1 MTTATRVAVVV
12 AVLAM
17 VGAGQGV
24 AAAEATRSGP
34 GAAVVAT
41 RRLDAR
47 LLELTVRTPALAAE
61 TRVRILLPTGYAAAP
76 RRRYPVLYLLHGAS
90 DDAGGWTRSGDAER
104 LTAGKPLIVVMP
116 DGGRGG
122 WYTNW
127 YQDGEG
133 GQPAWETYH
142 VDQLVGL
149 VDRRFRTVA
158 ARRGRAIAGLSM
170 GGFGALSYA
179 ARHPDRFA
187 AAASFSGGVDLEA
200 RVMGLAAGPVV
211 VDATAAQDGGRP
223 GSVFGDFTTQ
233 GIRWRGHNPP
243 DLAVNLRGLALTL
256 RTGDGLPGGPF
267 GGAAPDLIEIGAHVM
282 SVNVHER
289 LRRLG
294 IPHVWDDYG
303 PGTHTWPYW
312 ARDLELTLP
321 GLLRRFARPARA
333 PRRVTYTSTEPAYAV
348 YGWRVAVRR
357 PDVEFST
364 LRDAGPRG
372 FALTGSARATVTT
385 PARYRPGTP
394 VAVRIAR
401 GGAVT
406 RRVVAAGR
414 AGRVRVALRLAP
426 ANRFDEGSPQA
437 AAAGPRHRATV
448 RVRLAP
454 QR

>member
-1 MTTATRVAVVV
+1 MTRVTRALAVA
-12 AVLAM
+12 AVLA
-17 VGAGQGV
+17 
-24 AAAEATRSGP
+24 AAAAAPAAAAPPAP
-34 GAAVVAT
+34 GATVVAT
-41 RRLDAR
+41 RRLDPR
-47 LLELTVRTPALAAE
+47 LLELTVRTPALATQ
-61 TRVRILLPTGYAAAP
+61 TRVRVLLPTGYADAR
-76 RRRYPVLYLLHGAS
+76 RRRYPVLYLLHGAG
-90 DDAGGWTRSGDAER
+90 DDAGAWTRSGDAER

-127 YQDGEG
+127 YRG
-133 GQPAWETYH
+133 GRGGPPAWETYH
-142 VDQLVGL
+142 VDQLLRL

-200 RVMGLAAGPVV
+200 RVMGLAAGPLV
-211 VDATAAQDGGRP
+211 VDATAAGDGGRP

-243 DLAVNLRGLALTL
+243 DLAVNLRGLGLTL
-256 RTGDGLPGGPF
+256 RTGDGRPGGPF

-282 SVNVHER
+282 SVNVHDR
-289 LRRLG
+289 LRQLG

-303 PGTHTWPYW
+303 AGTHTWPYW
-312 ARDLELTLP
+312 ARDLRQTLP
-321 GLLRRFARPARA
+321 SLLRRFAHPVPA
-333 PRRVTYTSTEPAYAV
+333 PRRVTYTSTEAAYAA

-364 LRDAGPRG
+364 LRGAGPRG
-372 FALTGSARATVTT
+372 FALIGSGRATVTT
-385 PARYRPGTP
+385 PAHYGPGAA
-394 VAVRIAR
+394 VVVRIAR
-401 GGAVT
+401 GGAATT
-406 RRVVAAGR
+406 RRLAADRSGR
-414 AGRVRVALRLAP
+414 LRIALRLAP
-426 ANRFDEGSPQA
+426 GNRFDEGSPAA

-448 RVRLAP
+448 RVRLTP
-454 QR
+454 TR